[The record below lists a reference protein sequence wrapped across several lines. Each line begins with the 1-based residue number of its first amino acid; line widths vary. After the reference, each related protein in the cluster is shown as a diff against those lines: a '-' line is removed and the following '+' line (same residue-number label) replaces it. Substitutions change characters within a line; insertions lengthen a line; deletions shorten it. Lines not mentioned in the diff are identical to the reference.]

1 MQKRY
6 SPEEYLYA
14 SARIRALEA
23 HFCAKNPINGL
34 LDGGNSADAIAALF
48 EAAGVA
54 PGADCR
60 EAPVEEQLLAALRG
74 GMATVAAS
82 VPNQEIVALVALP
95 YDCHNAKA
103 YLKCKHLGV
112 DPLPLTIDA
121 GTLPVADL
129 VAALKQTGTAPLP
142 RHLKGAL
149 AEAEE
154 AFAKTRDPREIDF
167 LLDRA
172 LFADL
177 AEIAAGLPFA
187 APIYR
192 AKTDLANVLICLRLC
207 RHSGEQATPLLA
219 KSFLPGGTLDEGF
232 FAPLAE
238 RGEEALVSALTA
250 KTPYGSVFEDASGR
264 SLADLEKRADDEITR
279 RLQGAKKLPFGGEVA
294 LAYLLAL
301 DTTVKNLRIV
311 LSGRE
316 NGLDRAALCTKV
328 RESYV

>member
-1 MQKRY
+1 MQKSY

-23 HFCAKNPINGL
+23 HFCAKDQLNSL
-34 LDGGNSADAIAALF
+34 LDGGNAADAIAALF

-54 PGADCR
+54 PSSDCR
-60 EAPVEEQLLAALRG
+60 EGSTEERLMAALRG

-82 VPNQEIVALVALP
+82 VPDQGIVPLVALP

-103 YLKCKHLGV
+103 YLKCKYLGV

-129 VAALKQTGTAPLP
+129 LAALKDTGTAPLP
-142 RHLKGAL
+142 PHLKGAL

-154 AFAKTRDPREIDF
+154 AFAKTGDPREIDF

-177 AEIAAGLPFA
+177 ASIAAELPFA
-187 APIYR
+187 TELYR
-192 AKTDLANVLICLRLC
+192 VKTDLANALICLRLC
-207 RHSGEQATPLLA
+207 RRGGDTAAALLS
-219 KSFLPGGTLDEGF
+219 KSFLPGGALGEGF
-232 FAPLAE
+232 FASLIE
-238 RGEEALVSALTA
+238 QGEEALVKALVTQ
-250 KTPYGSVFEDASGR
+250 TPYASVFENAVGE
-264 SLADLEKRADDEITR
+264 SLADLEKRADDEIITR
-279 RLQGAKKLPFGGEVA
+279 LLGAKKLPFGGEVP

-301 DTTVKNLRIV
+301 DSTVKNLRIV

-316 NGLDRAALCTKV
+316 SGLDRAALCTKV